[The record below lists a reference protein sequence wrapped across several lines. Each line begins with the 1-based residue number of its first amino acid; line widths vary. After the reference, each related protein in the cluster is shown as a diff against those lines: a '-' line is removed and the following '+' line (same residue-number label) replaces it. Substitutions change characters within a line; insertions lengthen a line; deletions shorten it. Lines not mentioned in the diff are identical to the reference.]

1 MTQIFCLECKKQVSE
16 RASVCPHCACPID
29 SSIVAA
35 AATAAAATAKDQAIK
50 IANEK
55 FKSMQLMSSIT
66 LGVSLLVLSSTPG
79 ETGNGMWV
87 ALSAAGSA
95 GLIYA
100 SVGIW
105 LKRR

>member
-35 AATAAAATAKDQAIK
+35 AAAATAKDQAIK

-87 ALSAAGSA
+87 ALSATGLA

-100 SVGIW
+100 SAGMW